1 MCKVTI
7 DCRERELI
15 QYSSV
20 LYDGDQIVTKA
31 LDIGDILVESSKC
44 AILIERKTIAD
55 FVASI
60 SDGRLEEQHY
70 RMKAWKETVQQEK
83 QECRAILLY
92 LIEGSRLRRGG
103 DRMFGRFKESSL
115 QKFMD
120 SFCIRHCV
128 PFLYS
133 RNVEQSAALIARL
146 VENCTKKPDYY
157 HSPEQN
163 ASSYHSLTHQRI
175 HVKKKNNLSHSAWTK
190 HMYENIPGINKHM
203 ATALFDQYPSWKD
216 LIEVCDLHF
225 AMYQSSKTPK
235 KYTFPTITW
244 ETSTKKKR
252 TITQNQWI
260 KMCTAVLPEQ
270 N

>member
-1 MCKVTI
+1 MCNITI
-7 DCRERELI
+7 DCREHELI
-15 QYSSV
+15 QYSSL
-20 LYDGDQIVTKA
+20 LYDDDQLSTKA
-31 LDIGDILVESSKC
+31 LDIGDILIESSKC
-44 AILIERKTIAD
+44 SILIERKTIAD

-70 RMKAWKETVQQEK
+70 RMQAWKNVVHEK
-83 QECRAILLY
+83 TADRRPIVLY

-103 DRMFGRFKESSL
+103 ERMFGRFKEASL

-120 SFCIRHCV
+120 SFCIRHSV

-133 RNVEQSAALIARL
+133 RNVEQSASVISRI

-157 HSPEQN
+157 CSTEN
-163 ASSYHSLTHQRI
+163 SVSSYHALTHQRI
-175 HVKKKNNLSHSAWTK
+175 HVKKKNNLNHSTWTK
-190 HMYENIPGINKHM
+190 HMYENIPGINKQM
-203 ATALFDQYPSWKD
+203 ASALFKHYPCWKE
-216 LIEVCDLHF
+216 LIMVCDEQYNL
-225 AMYQSSKTPK
+225 YRKSDKPK
-235 KYTFPTITW
+235 KFVFPMIEW

-260 KMCTAVLPEQ
+260 KMCSIVLPEQ